1 VAAVQRIVWRISAP
15 AIGLAALLL
24 VVTLVASWMLWLN
37 QRTANS
43 VLRETLQ
50 TAQASEQLEETLRGM
65 RDELLAYRDTGDE
78 RHLNNALGLRD
89 QTDRLIYEIERY
101 SIDGQPLFMI
111 IRRRYA
117 GLEGLFPSNR
127 SDPRTI
133 GRDMVGQVL
142 DENLSDDMM
151 EDAARHRRAR
161 MAQLEQ
167 AMTDGAAA
175 TSYLRSVLLLLGLGG
190 ATAGVLAGWGIAQG
204 VHQSLVELSV
214 PVRNAAG
221 SLKTVVGPVQVRGD
235 GNISDLEAS
244 LSELSEKVSTVVERL
259 QAAERESLRSEQMAA
274 LGQLAAGLAHEL
286 RNPLTAI
293 QTLVEA
299 ARSGAEGG
307 RLEGQDLAVL
317 EEEITRLNESIQSFL
332 DYARPPKLERRP
344 VDLRE
349 IVQRTRQ
356 LLAARAD
363 RQEIQLAAQLPDQP
377 VTVNADAEQMRQVLL
392 NLVLN
397 AFDAVGHN
405 GSVTMEVSPQ
415 SNGQAL
421 LQVADSG
428 PGIPDSIRERLF
440 EPFVSSKESGT
451 GLGLTICRRIVEQHG
466 GTIVAAN
473 RPEGGAVFSVR
484 LPA

>member
-15 AIGLAALLL
+15 AIGLAVLLL

-43 VLRETLQ
+43 VLQETLE
-50 TAQASEQLEETLRGM
+50 TAQASEQLEESLRQM
-65 RDELLAYRDTGDE
+65 RGELQAYLSTGDD
-78 RHLNNALGLRD
+78 RHLRRALGLRD
-89 QTDRLIYEIERY
+89 QTNRLFYQIERY
-101 SIDGQPLFMI
+101 SLPGQPSFTI
-111 IRRRYA
+111 ILRKYR
-117 GLEGLFPSNR
+117 GLEDLFPSSI
-127 SDPRTI
+127 SDPRA
-133 GRDMVGQVL
+133 RDRDVVGQL
-142 DENLSDDMM
+142 LSDTLSD
-151 EDAARHRRAR
+151 EFLAQAADHRRTR
-161 MAQLEQ
+161 MVELER
-167 AMTDGAAA
+167 AMHEGQAA

-190 ATAGVLAGWGIAQG
+190 AAAGVLAGWGIAQG

-221 SLKTVVGPVQVRGD
+221 SLNTVVGPVQVRSD
-235 GNISDLEAS
+235 GNINDLEAS

-259 QAAERESLRSEQMAA
+259 QTAERESLRSEQMAA

-286 RNPLTAI
+286 RNPLTAM

-299 ARSGAEGG
+299 ARSGADGG

-317 EEEITRLNESIQSFL
+317 EEEIARLNRSIQSFL
-332 DYARPPKLERRP
+332 DYARAPKLERKS
-344 VDLRE
+344 VDLRD

-377 VTVNADAEQMRQVLL
+377 VTVNADAEQLRQVLL

-405 GSVTMEVSPQ
+405 GAVTMEVSPQ
-415 SNGQAL
+415 SNGQAVL
-421 LQVADSG
+421 HVIDTG
-428 PGIPDSIRERLF
+428 PGIPESIRERLF

-466 GTIVAAN
+466 GTIDAAN

>member
-50 TAQASEQLEETLRGM
+50 TAQASERLEEALREM
-65 RDELLAYRDTGDE
+65 RGELLAYRDTGDV
-78 RHLNNALGLRD
+78 RHLNKALGLRS
-89 QTDRLIYEIERY
+89 QTDRLFYEIERY
-101 SIDGQPLFMI
+101 SVNGQPLFTI
-111 IRRRYA
+111 IRRKYDA
-117 GLEGLFPSNR
+117 LGGQFPSNV
-127 SDPRTI
+127 SGPRAI
-133 GRDMVGQVL
+133 DRDAVGQVL
-142 DENLSDDMM
+142 SDTLSD
-151 EDAARHRRAR
+151 EFLAQAADHRRTR
-161 MAQLEQ
+161 MAELEL
-167 AMTDGAAA
+167 AMTEGQAA

-190 ATAGVLAGWGIAQG
+190 AAAGVVAGWGIAQG

-221 SLKTVVGPVQVRGD
+221 SLNTVVGPVQVRSD
-235 GNISDLEAS
+235 GNINDLEAS

-259 QAAERESLRSEQMAA
+259 QTAERESLRSEQMAA

-299 ARSGAEGG
+299 ARSGTDGG

-317 EEEITRLNESIQSFL
+317 EEEITRLNASIQSFL
-332 DYARPPKLERRP
+332 DYARPPKLERRS
-344 VDLRE
+344 VDLRD

-363 RQEIQLAAQLPDQP
+363 RQEIQLAARLPDQP
-377 VTVNADAEQMRQVLL
+377 VTVNADAEQLRQVLL

-405 GSVTMEVSPQ
+405 GTVTMDVVPQ

-466 GTIVAAN
+466 GTIDASN